1 MTCADFEKILPEVV
15 EGVRSIDQESH
26 LKSCPSCLDLVADL
40 ELIFREA
47 RQLEGLYEPSPRVWN
62 SIEATLRQEG
72 IIRAPKQTPAL
83 VPPFRR
89 SWASAWIMA
98 PALAV
103 ILLAVGLFYQRQSYI
118 QTAINSGE
126 VVSATLRAD
135 NNGTVK
141 PRLPGK
147 EESGLLEAVNFPT
160 PAVRA
165 TYEANLKD
173 VNAYIEDA
181 EASARQN
188 PTDEEAQ
195 QSLMNAY
202 EQRSMVYEMALD
214 RSQP

>member
-1 MTCADFEKILPEVV
+1 MTCADFEKILPDVV

-40 ELIFREA
+40 EVIFREA

-89 SWASAWIMA
+89 SWAWIMT
-98 PALAV
+98 PAGAM
-103 ILLAVGLFYQRQSYI
+103 ILLAAALFYQRQSHI
-118 QTAINSGE
+118 QTATNGE
-126 VVSATLRAD
+126 QVVSVPPRAED
-135 NNGTVK
+135 NGALK
-141 PRLPGK
+141 PRVEGK
-147 EESGLLEAVNFPT
+147 EDYRLLEAVNFPT

-181 EASARQN
+181 EASAKQN

>member
-1 MTCADFEKILPEVV
+1 MTCADFEKILPDVV

-89 SWASAWIMA
+89 SWGSAWIMA
-98 PALAV
+98 PAVAV
-103 ILLAVGLFYQRQSYI
+103 ILLAVGLFYQRQTHT
-118 QTAINSGE
+118 QTATESRAVNSVPPQME
-126 VVSATLRAD
+126 ANRLAREP
-135 NNGTVK
+135 GT
-141 PRLPGK
+141 GK
-147 EESGLLEAVNFPT
+147 EDYRLLEAVSFPT

-165 TYEANLKD
+165 TYEENLRD

-181 EASARQN
+181 EASAKQN

>member
-1 MTCADFEKILPEVV
+1 MTCADFEKILPDVV

-72 IIRAPKQTPAL
+72 IIRAPKPAL

-98 PALAV
+98 PAVAV
-103 ILLAVGLFYQRQSYI
+103 ILLAVGLFYQRQSHL
-118 QTAINSGE
+118 QTAIPSGE
-126 VVSATLRAD
+126 VISATLRAD
-135 NNGTVK
+135 NNRPVR
-141 PRLPGK
+141 PRGEGK
-147 EESGLLEAVNFPT
+147 EDHGLLEAVNFPT

-202 EQRSMVYEMALD
+202 EQKSMVYEMALD

>member
-1 MTCADFEKILPEVV
+1 MTCADFEKILPDVV

-72 IIRAPKQTPAL
+72 IIRAPKPAL

-89 SWASAWIMA
+89 PWASAWIMA
-98 PALAV
+98 PAVAV
-103 ILLAVGLFYQRQSYI
+103 ILLAVGLFYQRQSHL
-118 QTAINSGE
+118 QTATNSGE
-126 VVSATLRAD
+126 VISATLRAD
-135 NNGTVK
+135 DNSPAR
-141 PRLPGK
+141 PRVEGK
-147 EESGLLEAVNFPT
+147 EDHGLLEAVSFPT

-202 EQRSMVYEMALD
+202 EQKSMVYEMALD

>member
-1 MTCADFEKILPEVV
+1 MTCADFEKILPDVV

-98 PALAV
+98 PAVAAIVLA
-103 ILLAVGLFYQRQSYI
+103 AGLFYQRQSPT
-118 QTAINSGE
+118 QTATNME
-126 VVSATLRAD
+126 KVVSVSPRAQDNTLAE
-135 NNGTVK
+135 
-141 PRLPGK
+141 PGI
-147 EESGLLEAVNFPT
+147 ESQDDHGVLEAVNFPT

-165 TYEANLKD
+165 TYEANLRD

-181 EASARQN
+181 EASAKQN

>member
-1 MTCADFEKILPEVV
+1 MTCADFEKILPDVV
-15 EGVRSIDQESH
+15 EGVRSIDHESH

-72 IIRAPKQTPAL
+72 IIRAPKPAL

-98 PALAV
+98 PAVAV
-103 ILLAVGLFYQRQSYI
+103 ILLAVGLFYQRQPHL
-118 QTAINSGE
+118 QTAIHSGE
-126 VVSATLRAD
+126 VISATLRAD
-135 NNGTVK
+135 NNRPVR
-141 PRLPGK
+141 PRGEGK
-147 EESGLLEAVNFPT
+147 EDHGLLEAVNFPT

-202 EQRSMVYEMALD
+202 EQKSMVYEMALD